1 MNDEIKKIENKIKD
15 VKEIYDYLE
24 RKHKDIYNTYGYGN
38 EKYTDNNLRYYLE
51 DLEYLKEL
59 YNKLNE
65 ENIDITKKYYIM
77 HNIYLSFFIWNE
89 ELTFYIYLENDSWLY
104 ENYIDSHSGLNEWI
118 FNLINDEY
126 SLFSGNSNY
135 CHAFGTCDLKGYQ
148 RIIENKRKDSNYN
161 DCYYGQRKYSSDAV
175 VKAIKNLIDYF
186 TDENSKTRNIIID
199 EITHKLENMKKLA
212 GEIE

>member
-24 RKHKDIYNTYGYGN
+24 RKHKDIYDTYGYGN
-38 EKYTDNNLRYYLE
+38 EKYTNNDLRYYLE
-51 DLEYLKEL
+51 DLEYLKEV

-77 HNIYLSFFIWNE
+77 DNIYLSFFIWNE

-126 SLFSGNSNY
+126 SLFSGNSPY
-135 CHAFGTCDLKGYQ
+135 CYAFGTTTLKGFQ
-148 RIIENKRKDSNYN
+148 NIVQNRRKDNKAYL
-161 DCYYGQRKYSSDAV
+161 DRPYKVEQV
-175 VKAIKNLIDYF
+175 VKAIKSLIDYF
-186 TDENSKTRNIIID
+186 TDENNKTRNIIID
-199 EITHKLENMKKLA
+199 EITHKLENMKKLV